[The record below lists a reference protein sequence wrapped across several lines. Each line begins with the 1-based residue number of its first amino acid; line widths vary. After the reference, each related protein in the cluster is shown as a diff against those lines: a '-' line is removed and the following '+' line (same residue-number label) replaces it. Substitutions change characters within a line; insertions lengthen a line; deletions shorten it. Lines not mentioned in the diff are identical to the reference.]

1 VNRPLIL
8 LTNDDGI
15 DSAGLWAAVA
25 AVLPLGEVLVVAP
38 DRQWSGAGRCIPHTV
53 TGAYRRE
60 DRIVGGRTVT
70 SYAVDASPALAVEH
84 GLLEFSDRQPSLIVS
99 GVNFGANLSV
109 DVTISGTVGAA
120 LEGSA
125 FGIPS
130 LAVSLEMDPDY
141 YLTGDADA
149 DYSAAEAY
157 VRRFAGA
164 VLRHGMP
171 YGIDVL
177 NLNLP
182 SDATPQRPWRRTYLS
197 RRRYFDPVRPVRTS
211 DSGRPRYRIIAD
223 PAQTEP
229 GSDIHVLLVE
239 RLVSLTPL
247 SLDMSAGVSDFALDE
262 MLTAELAA
270 YQAFP
275 ERMTF
280 PSQLDTRPWVAT
292 DA

>member
-1 VNRPLIL
+1 M
-8 LTNDDGI
+8 
-15 DSAGLWAAVA
+15 
-25 AVLPLGEVLVVAP
+25 
-38 DRQWSGAGRCIPHTV
+38 
-53 TGAYRRE
+53 
-60 DRIVGGRTVT
+60 
-70 SYAVDASPALAVEH
+70 DASPALAVEH
-84 GLLEFSDRQPSLIVS
+84 GLLEFSDRQPSLIIS

-130 LAVSLEMDPDY
+130 LAVSLEMSPDY

-149 DYSAAEAY
+149 DYAAAEAY

-171 YGIDVL
+171 YGVDVL
-177 NLNLP
+177 NLNIP

-197 RRRYFDPVRPVRTS
+197 RRRYFDPVKPMRTS
-211 DSGRPRYRIIAD
+211 DSGRPRYRIIAG
-223 PAQTEP
+223 PAQAEP
-229 GSDIHVLLVE
+229 NSDLHVLLVE

-247 SLDMSAGVSDFALDE
+247 SLDLSAGGSDFALDD
-262 MLTAELAA
+262 MLTAGLAA
-270 YQAFP
+270 YQALP
-275 ERMTF
+275 ERMAL
-280 PSQLDTRPWVAT
+280 PAQLKARPWVTA